1 MLLMVTIGEVIGIT
15 FFFIFMV
22 VVLYHFVR
30 MKIRQTFCYHKKYYE
45 TMACQAVCS
54 DCGKNL
60 GFIGAVRERSK

>member
-30 MKIRQTFCYHKKYYE
+30 MKIKHTFCFHKNYHE
-45 TMACQAVCS
+45 NMACQAIC
-54 DCGKNL
+54 DNCGKNL
-60 GFIGAVRERSK
+60 GFIGNIRDKKA